1 MSADR
6 NPVTDAVT
14 GTALS
19 ALAGLIGGPWLA
31 AVVGLACG
39 LPVTMLAVAG
49 SLALMIW
56 LDPITGI
63 WLAIAAIAAIG
74 GFILGA
80 VRKPAVTGLH
90 LVKCR
95 DDSGQT
101 IAHLQAQLALASQRE
116 RALLAAL
123 THIHHDPGSPRAL
136 PAPVIRGQVT
146 G

>member
-6 NPVTDAVT
+6 DPVTDAVT

-19 ALAGLIGGPWLA
+19 ALAGLFGGPWLA

-39 LPVTMLAVAG
+39 IPVRLAAIGTGLAVW
-49 SLALMIW
+49 IW

-63 WLAIAAIAAIG
+63 WLAVTAVTTTG
-74 GFILGA
+74 GFILGTI
-80 VRKPAVTGLH
+80 RKPPPGLGC
-90 LVKCR
+90 LTIR
-95 DDSGQT
+95 DDGTQR
-101 IAHLQAQLALASQRE
+101 IAQLQERLAESQARE

-123 THIHHDPGSPRAL
+123 THIHHDHGSPAAL
-136 PAPVIRGQVT
+136 PVPLIRGQVT